1 MIPLGEAGS
10 KEGVEEKGRQDPEGA
25 VTGDSI
31 AGVRLLREVDPARDH
46 VRGNIGA
53 EDPVT
58 VVVYGDFLCPY
69 CRRLLPLFARLR
81 DALGDRLV
89 YAFRH
94 FPNERAHPGAE
105 LASRAAEAAARQG
118 RFWEM
123 YDRIYGHEPPIME
136 RLLLAFAADLGLDM
150 DRFRTDLAS
159 GETRER
165 VEEDRAEGQRE
176 GVTATPTL
184 FVAGVRYDGAW
195 DFYSLLEALER
206 PVAARVKYAGRVF
219 ASLPASGGMVL
230 LLAAAAAIACA
241 NSRFGAQYQAAIE
254 STIIL
259 GSPRW
264 LSMSVAQWCS
274 EGLLAIFFLLVGL
287 EIRRELTAGALTDRR
302 AAALPIVAAFGG
314 VVVPAL
320 IYLALNGGTPAA
332 HGWSIP
338 TATDVAFTL
347 GILALLGPSV
357 PASLRVFV
365 AALAVVDDVLSVLTL
380 AVIAPR
386 SFEIGWLAGAAAALA
401 ALLVLNR
408 WRVYA
413 TWPYAA
419 IAIALWVSLH
429 HAGVH
434 GALAGIHLA
443 AFIPAQPA
451 PRAAPLLAQAATAL
465 AALEQAEREM
475 KERGPDGEAPRLQEQ
490 PVWDWAS
497 RNLSAAGERLLSPA
511 DRIERVLAPW
521 STYVI
526 LPLFAFSATG
536 VKLALDL
543 SDEVAIR
550 VLLGVVVG
558 LVLGKPLGIALA
570 TWTAVKTRVAT
581 APAGVSATQFLGA
594 ACLCGVADTVALL
607 MADQASLP
615 ASVASVA
622 KIGCLIGSLLAA
634 ALGSAVL
641 LATRPSRS

>member
-1 MIPLGEAGS
+1 
-10 KEGVEEKGRQDPEGA
+10 
-25 VTGDSI
+25 
-31 AGVRLLREVDPARDH
+31 
-46 VRGNIGA
+46 
-53 EDPVT
+53 
-58 VVVYGDFLCPY
+58 
-69 CRRLLPLFARLR
+69 
-81 DALGDRLV
+81 
-89 YAFRH
+89 
-94 FPNERAHPGAE
+94 
-105 LASRAAEAAARQG
+105 
-118 RFWEM
+118 M
-123 YDRIYGHEPPIME
+123 YDRIYGHEPPITE
-136 RLLLAFAADLGLDM
+136 RLLREFAVELGLDM
-150 DRFRTDLAS
+150 ARFTADLA
-159 GETRER
+159 GDETRER
-165 VEEDRAEGQRE
+165 VEQDREEGRSE

-184 FVAGVRYDGAW
+184 FVSGVRYDGAW
-195 DFYSLLEALER
+195 DFYSLLEAVER
-206 PVAARVKYAGRVF
+206 PVAARVQYAGRVF

-241 NSRFGAQYQAAIE
+241 NSRFGPQYQAAIE
-254 STIIL
+254 STIVL

-287 EIRRELTAGALTDRR
+287 EIRREMTAGALTDRR
-302 AAALPIVAAFGG
+302 AAALPIIAAFGG

-332 HGWSIP
+332 RGWSIP

-380 AVIAPR
+380 AIIAPR
-386 SFEIGWLAGAAAALA
+386 SFEVGWLAGAAAALA

-434 GALAGIHLA
+434 GALAGILLA

-475 KERGPDGEAPRLQEQ
+475 KERGQDGEAPRLQEQ

-497 RNLSAAGERLLSPA
+497 RNLSAASERLLSPA

-543 SDEVAIR
+543 SDEVAVR
-550 VLLGVVVG
+550 VLLGVVLG

-581 APAGVSATQFLGA
+581 ASAGVSVAQFLGA

-641 LATRPSRS
+641 LATRPSTS